1 MQNPK
6 IILFSKLDVMTL
18 EARLEAFDADFI
30 GLNLAIAWSE
40 WTGSS
45 LPNLQ
50 LGPPCELFQFVPVV
64 LKDNFVLWHPF

>member
-6 IILFSKLDVMTL
+6 IILFSQLDVLTSD
-18 EARLEAFDADFI
+18 ARWVTFGADVI

-50 LGPPCELFQFVPVV
+50 MGPPCELFQFVPVL
-64 LKDNFVLWHPF
+64 LKDNFVLWHSF